1 MTYHLAGDSTVAPMK
16 PGEGP
21 MAGWGTFLGEYTR
34 RFSDA
39 PVRNLAFGGATT
51 ESFLAGG
58 SWAKLI
64 EEVDAGDTVLIQ
76 FGHNDQK
83 EPELLGSR
91 GGYTDRLRRM
101 VDEVR
106 ALGAT
111 AVLCTS
117 CERRWF
123 DGDDVIATHGDYPNA
138 VRDLA
143 HELDAPLIDLTVFT
157 TWLYEDLGDA
167 ASTGLLSHFAPG
179 AHAGWPDGASDDTHF
194 RIEGARR
201 IAAFVARSLRAIER
215 RDGDAP
221 ATGGKRGAAAGA

>member
-16 PGEGP
+16 PSEEP
-21 MAGWGTFLGEYTR
+21 MSGWGHALDAFV
-34 RFSDA
+34 DA

-51 ESFLAGG
+51 ETFIESG
-58 SWAKLI
+58 SWGRLI
-64 EEVDAGDTVLIQ
+64 DEVVPGDTVVIQ

-83 EPELLGSR
+83 HPELLASR
-91 GGYTDRLRRM
+91 GGYIDRLRGFVTETR
-101 VDEVR
+101 ER
-106 ALGAT
+106 GAT

-117 CERRWF
+117 VERRWF
-123 DGDDVIATHGDYPNA
+123 DGDHVVPSHGDYPNA

-167 ASTGLLSHFAPG
+167 ASALLLSHYAPG
-179 AHAGWPDGASDDTHF
+179 ETEAWPDGLADDTHF
-194 RIEGARR
+194 RFEGARR
-201 IAAFVARSLRAIER
+201 VAAFVARSLRAIER

-221 ATGGKRGAAAGA
+221 PRGAGAAVSAPAPAP